1 MGLANDAEVAVSGS
15 GKRGTTVRWA
25 LIGLLI
31 VALLGGGGVVAGRT
45 LMAGDK
51 IPDGTPV
58 RPDLLTPTPAIQ
70 PVNPQA
76 PAPSTAGLAMAL
88 AKVSNA
94 KDLGELTGQVAD
106 PVTGTVLWE
115 KNPGKPLIPASNAKI
130 LTAAAALLGMPQDRR
145 LTTTVVA
152 GPNGQVIVRGAGDPT
167 LSAQPAGAPTYY
179 TNAPRI
185 ADLVAQ
191 IRAAGVKP
199 TSVAVDLSLFTGPT
213 MDRTWDRRDIAGGDI
228 APIRSLMVDGG
239 RLEALDE
246 YSPRTPEPGIAA
258 GEALAAA
265 LGVKGDV
272 EQVRAPEGAKT
283 LASVQS
289 APLATRVN
297 DMMRFSDNVL
307 AETLSLELS
316 LAAGGPGTL
325 EAGAAAVVKTLG
337 DKGFDTT
344 GVTLRDASGLSYAN
358 RVPARVLDDM
368 MSGIAGSRYPQLR
381 VLLDGL
387 PIANGTGTLT
397 ERFDPRKTSG
407 AGWVRAKTG
416 TLTGVSSL
424 TGIVQTVDGRVLSF
438 ALMSNGT
445 SPDVA
450 RPALDAVVGKIRDC
464 GCR

>member
-1 MGLANDAEVAVSGS
+1 MRATLA
-15 GKRGTTVRWA
+15 
-25 LIGLLI
+25 GLL
-31 VALLGGGGVVAGRT
+31 VAALLGGGGVVAGRT

-51 IPDGTPV
+51 IPDGTPA
-58 RPDLLTPTPAIQ
+58 RPDLLTPAPAIH

-76 PAPSTAGLAMAL
+76 PVPSTAGLAMTL
-88 AKVSNA
+88 AKASND
-94 KDLGELTGQVAD
+94 KDLGELTGQVSD

-145 LTTTVVA
+145 ITTTVVA
-152 GPNGQVIVRGAGDPT
+152 GPNGQIILRGAGDPT
-167 LSAQPAGAPTYY
+167 LSVQPAGAPTYY
-179 TNAPRI
+179 TDAPRI

-191 IRAAGVKP
+191 LRAAGIKP
-199 TSVAVDLSLFTGPT
+199 SSVAVDLSLFTGPA
-213 MDRTWDRRDIAGGDI
+213 MDRTWDRRDMAGGDI
-228 APIRSLMVDGG
+228 APIKSLMIDGA
-239 RLEALDE
+239 RLEPLDE
-246 YSPRTPEPGIAA
+246 YSPRTPDPGIVA
-258 GEALAAA
+258 GEALAKA
-265 LGVKGDV
+265 LGVTGDV
-272 EQVRAPEGAKT
+272 KQTGAPADAKV
-283 LASVQS
+283 LASVKS

-307 AETLSLELS
+307 AETLSVELS

-325 EAGAAAVVKTLG
+325 AAGAGASIKALG
-337 DKGFDTT
+337 DKGVDMT

-368 MSGIAGSRYPQLR
+368 MAGIAGPRYPQLR

-387 PIANGTGTLT
+387 PVAAGTGTLT
-397 ERFDPRKTSG
+397 ARFNPRKTSW

-445 SPDVA
+445 APDVA